1 MSVLLWNEFGNSV
14 PFGST
19 EFLETGKIKELPP
32 YEDVIRPFNVNKDV
46 EFTDVWDFY
55 SVRPYKGK
63 HPAEKPLDMLEHCI
77 QSSSYEEDIVLDC
90 FAGSGSTAV
99 SALLNNRKT
108 ISVELDKDWAL
119 AIKKRLE
126 KLKEDELTQKLS
138 NELIMKRTKAFIK
151 TETKEK
157 VMTLFNK

>member
-1 MSVLLWNEFGNSV
+1 M
-14 PFGST
+14 PT
-19 EFLETGKIKELPP
+19 
-32 YEDVIRPFNVNKDV
+32 
-46 EFTDVWDFY
+46 
-55 SVRPYKGK
+55 YKGK

-138 NELIMKRTKAFIK
+138 NELIMKRIK
-151 TETKEK
+151 ELKKEEDYLK
-157 VMTLFNK
+157 DLLKRM